1 MGEPTTQQNW
11 ITQYDPASWVIAAI
25 GSVLGV
31 SGLAYVITH
40 PEPMAVWLTE
50 LALVSLPA
58 AAIVAGGYW
67 VGNHQLPHENKRNI
81 ARWCLAG
88 AVVSG
93 LLVIG
98 YIGAERIG
106 GETILNPELLVVFG
120 ALGGSLVALFA
131 SISTERR
138 HLERTIA
145 TDDHRRLDDLRAA
158 PFSAEA
164 QAFAELALD
173 TRSWHVIRVLRLSEG
188 PLGVEKVASRIAAVE
203 DTDER
208 DVHLDL
214 VHVRLPKLTDRN
226 LITYRSGIGIV
237 EPNDRITTVADA
249 GDELSAAGE
258 KIAPKEN
265 D

>member
-1 MGEPTTQQNW
+1 MGEPTTQQNG
-11 ITQYDPASWVIAAI
+11 ITQYDPASWLIAAL

-58 AAIVAGGYW
+58 GAIVAGGYW
-67 VGNHQLPHENKRNI
+67 VGKHQLPREDKWNI

-93 LLVIG
+93 LLVVG
-98 YIGAERIG
+98 YIGAEQIG
-106 GETILNPELLVVFG
+106 GETILNPELLVILG

-131 SISTERR
+131 SISAERR
-138 HLERTIA
+138 YLETAIA
-145 TDDHRRLDDLRAA
+145 TDSHRQRDSLKAA

-164 QAFAELALD
+164 QVFAELALD
-173 TRSWHVIRVLRLSEG
+173 TRSWHVIHALRVSEG
-188 PLGVEKVASRIAAVE
+188 PLGIEKIASRIAAIE
-203 DTDER
+203 EIDEQ
-208 DVHLDL
+208 DAYLDL

-226 LITYRSGIGIV
+226 LVTYHSDIAIV
-237 EPNDRITTVADA
+237 ELNDRIAAVADA
-249 GDELSAAGE
+249 SDELSAAGE
-258 KIAPKEN
+258 ELALKEGN
-265 D
+265 

>member
-11 ITQYDPASWVIAAI
+11 ITQYDSASWLIAAI

-58 AAIVAGGYW
+58 AAIVSGGYW
-67 VGNHQLPHENKRNI
+67 VAKHRLPREEKWNI
-81 ARWCLAG
+81 AKWCLAG
-88 AVVSG
+88 AVVAG
-93 LLVIG
+93 LLVVG
-98 YIGAERIG
+98 YIGAEQIG
-106 GETILNPELLVVFG
+106 GETVLNPELLVILG

-131 SISTERR
+131 SVSTERR
-138 HLERTIA
+138 YLETTVTADNHLQ
-145 TDDHRRLDDLRAA
+145 LDSLDTE

-173 TRSWHVIRVLRLSEG
+173 TRSWNVIHALRLSEG
-188 PLGVEKVASRIAAVE
+188 PLGIEKIASQIAAIE
-203 DTDER
+203 ETDEQ
-208 DVHLDL
+208 DVYLDL

-226 LITYRSGIGIV
+226 LITYHSDIDIV
-237 EPNDRITTVADA
+237 ELSDRIGAVADA
-249 GDELSAAGE
+249 SDELSAAGE
-258 KIAPKEN
+258 KVALKESN
-265 D
+265 